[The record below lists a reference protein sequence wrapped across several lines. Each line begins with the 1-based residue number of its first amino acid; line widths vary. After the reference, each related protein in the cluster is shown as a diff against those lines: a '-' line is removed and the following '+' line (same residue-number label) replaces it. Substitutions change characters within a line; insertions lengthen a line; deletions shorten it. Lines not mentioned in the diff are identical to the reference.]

1 MNIRRINPNIGS
13 DQIEKSKEFY
23 SDFLGMKLVM
33 DMKSLGII
41 TFASV
46 SNPTAQVNILKKD
59 ETLNSNPAI
68 TLTIE
73 VSDIDTLYSKANSLG
88 YKILYPITNETFSVR
103 RFAVL
108 DPNGIIINL
117 MCHLKSNE

>member
-46 SNPTAQVNILKKD
+46 SNPTAQVSILKKD
-59 ETLNSNPAI
+59 ETLKSNPAI

-88 YKILYPITNETFSVR
+88 YKIVYPITNETFSVR

>member
-73 VSDIDTLYSKANSLG
+73 VSDIDILYSKANSLG

-117 MCHLKSNE
+117 MCHLMSDE